1 VKCPTKFRAVHLNGF
16 FDAVDKLGE
25 MDVGIN
31 PDLLAIML
39 LYSLPSSFE
48 NFRCAIE
55 SRDELPDPETLRVKI
70 IEENDARKNCMRSVP
85 ENAMFRRK
93 NHGTGRTN
101 QIGNSL
107 KKKSHEILQTKMKSS
122 NFVVTSAVNT
132 VTKQMSVRI
141 RRTRRIKTVTIQENM
156 RKMQKICHFVHM
168 SNRLLMVVNINGV

>member
-1 VKCPTKFRAVHLNGF
+1 MDERHDVRAHLNGF
-16 FDAVDKLGE
+16 FDAVDKLAE
-25 MDVGIN
+25 MDVEIN

-55 SRDELPDPETLRVKI
+55 SRDELPDPETLREKI

-85 ENAMFRRK
+85 ENAMF
-93 NHGTGRTN
+93 
-101 QIGNSL
+101 SS
-107 KKKSHEILQTKMKSS
+107 KKSWYRQQIELEKNPHELLQTKMESL

-132 VTKQMSVRI
+132 AKKQMSVRI
-141 RRTRRIKTVTIQENM
+141 RRTMRIKTVTIRKNM
-156 RKMQKICHFVHM
+156 RRRLKMCHFVGM